1 MRWKQTFALA
11 FSMSALCQQET
22 HGAKQI
28 ASFFDQ
34 LVGAGEQCRWY
45 GEAKGFCRLQIDD

>member
-22 HGAKQI
+22 HGAQQI

-34 LVGAGEQCRWY
+34 LVGTGEQCRWY